1 MEYFIG
7 CDAHKKY
14 SLFVAMDQTGRFS
27 REVRVGHRLSEY
39 RAFLERLPAG
49 SPIAVETTGYW
60 YWMVDEM
67 ERAGHRPLLTDA
79 KKAKHMMSG
88 PHKTDKLDGRGL
100 ARLNRNG
107 TLPTV
112 WIADS
117 VTRDVRE
124 LSRMRMAL
132 VEAQTAFK
140 NRIHACFSRYGLLL
154 DHDSD
159 WFGAGERRD
168 LRQAAQQ
175 LPPQTRYSV
184 EQQLELL
191 EQLRQRLAGMEV
203 QIRKVISETP
213 EMKLLKSLPGV
224 AKILAIVIALEIGDV
239 TRFPAPGQLLSYAG
253 LVPRVYASGG
263 RTRFGSV
270 APDVNRTLR
279 WAFVEAA
286 NTVVR
291 QRKHWQQRAIVRLYE
306 RLRAHKPAAVAKIA
320 VARELAQAAFWMLT
334 KKEVYREPSGSAV
347 PPSSR

>member
-14 SLFVAMDQTGRFS
+14 SLFVAMDEAGHFS
-27 REVRVGHRLSEY
+27 REVRVGHERNQY
-39 RAFLERLPAG
+39 RKFLEQLPAG
-49 SPIAVETTGYW
+49 SPVALEVTGYW

-67 ERAGHRPLLTDA
+67 ERAGLDPLLTDA

-112 WIADS
+112 WIADAQ
-117 VTRDVRE
+117 TRDARE

-132 VEAQTAFK
+132 VDVQTTFK
-140 NRIHACFSRYGLLL
+140 NRIHACFNRYGLLL
-154 DHDSD
+154 DQDSD
-159 WFGAGERRD
+159 WFGAGERGD

-175 LPPQTRYSV
+175 LPAQTRYAV
-184 EQQLELL
+184 EQQLELV
-191 EQLRQRLAGMEV
+191 EQLRQRLAAMET
-203 QIRKVISETP
+203 QIRRVIRETP
-213 EMKLLKSLPGV
+213 DMKLLKTLPGV
-224 AKILAIVIALEIGDV
+224 AKILALVIGLEIGDI
-239 TRFPAPGQLLSYAG
+239 TRFATAGQLLSYAG

-263 RTRFGSV
+263 KTRFGSV

-279 WAFVEAA
+279 WAFLEAA

-291 QRKHWQQRAIVRLYE
+291 QRKHWQHRAIVRFYE
-306 RLRAHKPAAVAKIA
+306 RLRAHKPASVAKTA
-320 VARELAQAAFWMLT
+320 VARELAQAAFWMIT
-334 KKEVYREPSGSAV
+334 KKEVYREPHGSAV